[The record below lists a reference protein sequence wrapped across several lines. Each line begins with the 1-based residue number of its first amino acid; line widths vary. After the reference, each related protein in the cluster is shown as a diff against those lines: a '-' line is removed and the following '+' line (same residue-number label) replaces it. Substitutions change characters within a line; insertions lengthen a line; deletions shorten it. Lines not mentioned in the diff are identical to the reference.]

1 MYIIF
6 ISQGINYVIWML
18 THLKDVS
25 VLTSLDNAQTSF
37 RFLYKKKQQSQKEKE
52 TKTKKGERI
61 VVMIF
66 TLNSLDLTY
75 LCVPHSS

>member
-18 THLKDVS
+18 THLKDVT

-37 RFLYKKKQQSQKEKE
+37 RFLYKKKNNNPRKKKKQKPKNGKE
-52 TKTKKGERI
+52 
-61 VVMIF
+61 
-66 TLNSLDLTY
+66 
-75 LCVPHSS
+75 LCL